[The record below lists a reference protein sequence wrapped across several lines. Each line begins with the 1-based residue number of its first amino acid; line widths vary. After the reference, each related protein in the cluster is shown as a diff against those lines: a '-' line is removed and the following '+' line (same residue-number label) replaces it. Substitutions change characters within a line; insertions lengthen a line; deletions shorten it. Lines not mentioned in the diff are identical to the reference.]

1 MFSDVPGGKTLKE
14 VFMDWLKRCWKWFWN
29 QSVFNKIVII
39 GLFAAFVPFVLPT
52 VVAWFRPTMIH
63 VGVAF
68 YTYERGIQPQGMNSL
83 YFFERRNLVT
93 DCSIRRE
100 EQSVPSGRAK
110 APDPQ
115 AWVLVKLLLENV
127 SDRDITNL
135 RVGVRSPAI
144 NQTTQLLTA
153 PTLAATGGKE
163 APPDVKPLYLMSIA
177 TIPAASSVVV
187 SLKTPMDENL
197 REFIYVK
204 RRPVTIQIPYV
215 SADQFRQYPP
225 IVSRTNAVKMLNR
238 EGVLRTTD
246 ETFADEKLQVT
257 MVSPNGS
264 NQNEREG
271 AQRLLPRAKVC
282 SEAEAGVW

>member
-1 MFSDVPGGKTLKE
+1 ME
-14 VFMDWLKRCWKWFWN
+14 WLKRCWNWFWG
-29 QSVFNKIVII
+29 QTVFNKIVIV

-52 VVAWFRPTMIH
+52 VVAWFRPTVIH

-68 YTYERGIQPQGMNSL
+68 YTYERGMQPQGMNSL

-110 APDPQ
+110 MPDTQQ
-115 AWVLVKLLLENV
+115 AWVLIKLLLENV
-127 SDRDITNL
+127 SDREITNL

-144 NQTTQLLTA
+144 KQTTQLLTA
-153 PTLAATGGKE
+153 PTVIATGNKE
-163 APPDVKPLYLMSIA
+163 APPDVKPLYVISIA
-177 TIPAASSVVV
+177 TIPGASSVVV
-187 SLKTPMDENL
+187 TLKTALDENL
-197 REFIYVK
+197 RDFIYVK
-204 RRPVTIQIPYV
+204 RRPVTIQVPYV

-238 EGVLRTTD
+238 EGVLRTDTED
-246 ETFADEKLQVT
+246 SADEKLKIT
-257 MVSPNGS
+257 MLSPNEPNVKEQEVS
-264 NQNEREG
+264 YRV
-271 AQRLLPRAKVC
+271 LPRAKTC

>member
-1 MFSDVPGGKTLKE
+1 MGVLK
-14 VFMDWLKRCWKWFWN
+14 KCWSWFWE
-29 QSVFNKIVII
+29 QTVFNKIVIL

-52 VVAWFRPTMIH
+52 VVAWFRPTVIH

-83 YFFERRNLVT
+83 YFFERRNLVS
-93 DCSIRRE
+93 DCSIRHE
-100 EQSVPSGRAK
+100 ERSVPSGRAK

-115 AWVLVKLLLENV
+115 AWVLIKLLLENV
-127 SDRDITNL
+127 SDRDITKL
-135 RVGVRSPAI
+135 RVGVRSPVI

-153 PTLAATGGKE
+153 PTLAATGNKE
-163 APPDVKPLYLMSIA
+163 APPDVKPLYVISIA
-177 TIPAASSVVV
+177 AIPASSSVVV

-204 RRPVTIQIPYV
+204 RRPVTIQVPYV

-238 EGVLRTTD
+238 EGVLRTD
-246 ETFADEKLQVT
+246 DDAFADEKLQVT
-257 MVSPNGS
+257 MLSPDESKEQEVSY
-264 NQNEREG
+264 RV
-271 AQRLLPRAKVC
+271 LPRAKAC

>member
-1 MFSDVPGGKTLKE
+1 
-14 VFMDWLKRCWKWFWN
+14 MDWLKKCWKWFWG
-29 QSVFNKIVII
+29 QSVFNKIVLI

-68 YTYERGIQPQGMNSL
+68 YTYERGVQPQGMNAL
-83 YFFERRNLVT
+83 YFFERRNLVS

-115 AWVLVKLLLENV
+115 AWVLIKLLLENV

-144 NQTTQLLTA
+144 NPTTQLLTA
-153 PTLAATGGKE
+153 PAKIATGNKE
-163 APPDVKPLYLMSIA
+163 SPPDVRPLYVISIG
-177 TIPAASSVVV
+177 TIPATSSVVV
-187 SLKTPMDENL
+187 TLKTPLDESL
-197 REFIYVK
+197 RDFIYVK
-204 RRPVTIQIPYV
+204 RRPVTIQVPYV

-225 IVSRTNAVKMLNR
+225 IVSRTNAIKILNR
-238 EGVLRTTD
+238 EGVLRTGD
-246 ETFADEKLQVT
+246 ESFADEKLQVT
-257 MVSPNGS
+257 ILPPDESTSKVQEGS
-264 NQNEREG
+264 YR
-271 AQRLLPRAKVC
+271 ALPRAKTC